1 MLRPGFFRREDR
13 RALAGEVLLVLLIA
27 GLICTF
33 YASLAWYGFDLLEEG
48 YFLTHARR
56 VQEGGLPYRDFSTPY
71 TPGVFYLYAWLMD
84 WIKADLI
91 TLRLVSV
98 WARAVAF
105 LALYVCGRR
114 LMPPAGAA
122 LAPLVLVV
130 MDTAPELWGI
140 HPGWITTAA
149 ALLAVLAIALYLKDG
164 RALWLIGAGVCAGI
178 AVSFKQNL
186 AAYTL
191 MAALWFVVVAER
203 RLPPLKSPLRWRAG
217 RFTAAA
223 RVAVQVAAL
232 ALLPLTAA
240 VIVRPYMS
248 TLVAALYIL
257 PLAALSTLGGIICL
271 ARRPAAPPEAED
283 GAAFFL
289 RPLLVLAGFSV
300 VVVPWMV
307 LLVRALD
314 GRVELLGSFVG
325 QIDPTGYYFGMQP
338 FETQH
343 IMLLLATLLPA
354 TIVFAAGRAGLWGRL
369 GASALVAVLLVAC
382 VGAMA
387 QSQAATAAATD
398 GPEPWSILG
407 AVQRLFI
414 AAAIGWEEFGRTS
427 RPTDDMI
434 LYLPT
439 IAFWAAYVAWIASRA
454 PEDQKTVRLWYLVA
468 GGALFLNQYPRM
480 DEIHLMWSAGPLL
493 VAGAD
498 VLNSGYRRIMAAT
511 PDLAA
516 SASARLALG
525 LSLAALPV
533 IACLPH
539 LWWRSATW
547 QSLAPSPVDEIH
559 AAPPGAQERLSPLE
573 LPGGGRVWMKEA
585 DAVPIS
591 EVVEMLQAKTGPGEA
606 VFTYPAIPGF
616 TYLADRPAAT
626 RYLHLFRGMAADA
639 DQEEMVRQLADV
651 QYVVWDD
658 GGAHFWVQPGDNA
671 PVTEYVRQNFR
682 VERFIGPYAVLSRDA
697 AGPYLSYTVPSG

>member
-1 MLRPGFFRREDR
+1 MLRPGFFRRQDR
-13 RALAGEVLLVLLIA
+13 RALAGEVLLVVLIA
-27 GLICTF
+27 GLIGAV

-84 WIKADLI
+84 WIKADLV

-98 WARAVAF
+98 WARAVAL
-105 LALYVCGRR
+105 LALYACGRR
-114 LMPPAGAA
+114 LMTPAFAA

-149 ALLAVLAIALYLKDG
+149 ALLAVLAVACYLKDG
-164 RALWLIGAGVCAGI
+164 HVLWLIGAGVGAGI

-203 RLPPLKSPLRWRAG
+203 RLPPLRSPLRWRAG
-217 RFTAAA
+217 RLTAGV
-223 RVAVQVAAL
+223 RIAVQVAAL
-232 ALLPLTAA
+232 VLLPLTTA
-240 VIVRPYMS
+240 VIVRPYLS
-248 TLVAALYIL
+248 ALVAVLYIL
-257 PLAALSTLGGIICL
+257 PMAALSTVGGIVCL
-271 ARRPAAPPEAED
+271 TPRREAPPYGED

-289 RPLLVLAGFSV
+289 RPLLVLAGFAA

-307 LLVRALD
+307 LLVRALE
-314 GRVELLGSFVG
+314 GRIDLLGSFVG

-343 IMLLLATLLPA
+343 IMLLVACLLPA
-354 TIVFAAGRAGLWGRL
+354 LIVFAAGRSGLWGRA
-369 GASALVAVLLVAC
+369 GAAVVVAALLVASI
-382 VGAMA
+382 GAMLR
-387 QSQAATAAATD
+387 SSAASGAD
-398 GPEPWSILG
+398 GPEPWSVLG

-414 AAAIGWEEFGRTS
+414 AAGIGWEEFGRTA

-439 IAFWAAYVAWIASRA
+439 IAFWAAYLAWVAGRGSSYHR
-454 PEDQKTVRLWYLVA
+454 TVRLWLLVA
-468 GGALFLNQYPRM
+468 GASLFLNQYPRM

-498 VLNSGYRRIMAAT
+498 VLCSLYRRAVAAS
-511 PDLAA
+511 PALAA
-516 SASARLALG
+516 SASARLTLG
-525 LSLAALPV
+525 LSLAILPLV
-533 IACLPH
+533 ACLPH
-539 LWWRSATW
+539 IWWRSATW
-547 QSLAPSPVDEIH
+547 QSLAPSPVDEAH
-559 AAPPGAQERLSPLE
+559 GAPPGAQERLAPLE
-573 LPGGGRVWMKEA
+573 LPGGGRVWIKEA
-585 DAVPIS
+585 DAVSIT

-616 TYLADRPAAT
+616 AYLADRPAAT
-626 RYLHLFRGMAADA
+626 RYLHLFRGMAAEA
-639 DQEEMVRQLADV
+639 DQEEMVRQLGNV
-651 QYVVWDD
+651 NYVIWDD